1 MILTRLPKDAWC
13 LAVCLLLAAC
23 VNAGGTGFTTT
34 QAESTIDTR
43 PADPQSQSQSAHL
56 LIGRVFQWQYS
67 LNEDGTRVQPDTPGR
82 YLLRFNSAGRISL
95 KADCNNY
102 AASVRL
108 TDTVFS
114 TGPMI
119 GTRALCP
126 KGSLERPYINAI
138 ELAAQWSFDGEQLM
152 LRQPHDGGVS
162 VFIAVLEEEREE
174 NGGPD

>member
-1 MILTRLPKDAWC
+1 MILTRLPKDAGG
-13 LAVCLLLAAC
+13 LVACLLLTAC
-23 VNAGGTGFTTT
+23 VTAADTGITTT
-34 QAESTIDTR
+34 PAESTIETR
-43 PADPQSQSQSAHL
+43 PAESQPAHR

-67 LNEDGTRVQPDTPGR
+67 LNEDGSRVQPDTPSR
-82 YLLRFNSAGRISL
+82 YLLRFNSEGRISL

-102 AASVRL
+102 TASVRL

-126 KGSLERPYINAI
+126 KGSLERPYVNAI
-138 ELAAQWSFDGEQLM
+138 ESAAQWSFNGEQLM

-162 VFIAVLEEEREE
+162 VFIAVLEEESEG
-174 NGGPD
+174 NGQRN

>member
-1 MILTRLPKDAWC
+1 MILTRLPKGAWRV
-13 LAVCLLLAAC
+13 AACLLLVAS
-23 VNAGGTGFTTT
+23 VNAGDTGITTT
-34 QAESTIDTR
+34 PAESTIDTR
-43 PADPQSQSQSAHL
+43 RAETQSAHR
-56 LIGRVFQWQYS
+56 LIGRVFQWQYG

-82 YLLRFNSAGRISL
+82 YLLRFNSEGRISL

-126 KGSLERPYINAI
+126 KGSLERPYVNAI
-138 ELAAQWSFDGEQLM
+138 ESAAQWSFDGEQLM

-162 VFIAVLEEEREE
+162 VFIAVSEDESEGNGER
-174 NGGPD
+174 N